1 MNAIVYYNYGAPDEL
16 HLTEVK
22 IPVPHDNEVLIKVQ
36 AASINSWDWDL
47 LRGEPFIVRLVG
59 GGFLTPKKKILGCD
73 VAGLVE
79 AIGDKVT
86 QFQPGDEVF
95 GDLSQYGWGGFAE
108 YVCAPEHVLTIKPDG
123 ITFEQA
129 AALPQ
134 AAVMAL
140 QGIRDYGKVQPTQK
154 VLINGAG
161 GGVGTFAI
169 QMAKFYG
176 AEVTG
181 VDSTEKLEIM
191 KSLGADHVIDYKE
204 VNFTKNS
211 QQYDLI
217 LDVVGYHSIFD
228 FKQTLTPTGMYRM
241 IGGQT
246 SLIFQSVF
254 IAPLISLFGN
264 KKMGILAHDPNK
276 GLEFILDLID
286 LGKIVP
292 VIDRCF
298 TLQETADA
306 FRYFGKGLVQG
317 KVVIKV

>member
-108 YVCAPEHVLTIKPDG
+108 YVCAPEHALTIKPDG

-211 QQYDLI
+211 QLYDLI

-298 TLQETADA
+298 TLRETANA

>member
-22 IPVPHDNEVLIKVQ
+22 KPVPHDNEVLIKVQ

-59 GGFLTPKKKILGCD
+59 GGLLTPKKKILGCD
-73 VAGLVE
+73 VAGLVKTV
-79 AIGDKVT
+79 GDKVT
-86 QFQPGDEVF
+86 QFRPEDEVF

-108 YVCAPEHVLTIKPDG
+108 YVCAPEHVLTIKPDC

-246 SLIFQSVF
+246 SLIFQSIF

-286 LGKIVP
+286 LGKIAP

-298 TLQETADA
+298 TLRETANA

>member
-108 YVCAPEHVLTIKPDG
+108 YVCAPEHALTIKPDG

-140 QGIRDYGKVQPTQK
+140 QGIRDYGKVQPAQK